1 MSLASRSLFN
11 LMILVGIS
19 FCWQEFLILS
29 LIIIFSTSLQ
39 VVFLK
44 LNIGSNA
51 LVLILAMLIY
61 LLKDLVM
68 DVIGLRSWLHLGKNL
83 CFGMHKTFNM
93 RTILKKNLL
102 NVSQSSLSLDD
113 NELFCQMVG
122 HWRKFG
128 FIYNQNHCQRFWL
141 S

>member
-51 LVLILAMLIY
+51 LVLILAMLKY

-83 CFGMHKTFNM
+83 CFGMRKTFNM

-122 HWRKFG
+122 RWRKFG